1 MGIWIGQECR
11 RVGPVIAIMKRRSV
25 SGRRTSPTF
34 GDTEEECGSGIVA
47 QKYACVDMVIE
58 AAGDVNERLVA
69 RYVAC
74 RRRLN
79 EISRADPLV
88 FERK

>member
-11 RVGPVIAIMKRRSV
+11 RVEPVIAIMKRRSV

-69 RYVAC
+69 C